1 MTAGNSADVI
11 IVGAGI
17 AGASAAIEAATQG
30 ARVIGID
37 AADGFGGTARLAGG
51 GACVPGTTMQKER
64 GVADSPE
71 LAFRDL
77 AAGGHDFDRGW
88 AKAYFERANAEVFE
102 WLAGLG
108 IAFPDLRHFEGDSV
122 PRFHRPLDGGAGLMA
137 GLWRHGASLGLDRA
151 WRFGLR
157 MTELIVTD
165 GTVRGII
172 CRNAAGG
179 SEEFLAPAVIVAI
192 GGFAANATMIRRHAR
207 WLDRAPRVLAG
218 GGPGA
223 QGEAIAILGRHGVR
237 FGHLGDLYC
246 YATGVP
252 DYRDPSGERGVVLRG
267 ATGWLW
273 LNRDGG
279 RFHDESQATSG
290 NVAVPRL
297 LEQPQATGWAIF
309 DDAMLA
315 AVTVDDHHVPPGSE
329 TGNEAARRHL
339 AHSAHAWQAP
349 SLEELW
355 QRAGIAPEGAA
366 ATIAAWHTL
375 LASGQ
380 SRDPA
385 TGRPLAGLQALRVP
399 PFHAVQFFP
408 IGRKAMGGVQ
418 TDRTCRAL
426 TGDGSCLPGLYAAGE
441 TAGMAGGH
449 IAGLRPLEGMM
460 VGPSCFSGRIA
471 GAMAAD
477 FARGSAGRATGQA
490 AT

>member
-1 MTAGNSADVI
+1 MTTGNGADVI
-11 IVGAGI
+11 VVGAGI
-17 AGASAAIEAATQG
+17 AGASAAIEAATRG

-37 AADGFGGTARLAGG
+37 AAPGFGGTARLAGG
-51 GACVPGTTMQKER
+51 GACVPGTAMQFES
-64 GVADSPE
+64 GIMDSPE
-71 LAFRDL
+71 LAFADL
-77 AAGGHDFDRGW
+77 AAGGHDFDRDW
-88 AKAYFERANAEVFE
+88 ARRYFERANAEVFE

-122 PRFHRPLDGGAGLMA
+122 PRFHRPLNGGAGLME
-137 GLWRHGASLGLDRA
+137 GLWRHGAGLGLNRA

-157 MTELIVTD
+157 MTDLIVAE
-165 GTVRGII
+165 GAVRGIA
-172 CRNAAGG
+172 CRNAEGG
-179 SEEFLAPAVIVAI
+179 HVEIRAPAVIVAI
-192 GGFAANATMIRRHAR
+192 GGFAANVALIRRHAR

-223 QGEAIAILGRHGVR
+223 QGEAIAILSRHGVR
-237 FGHLGDLYC
+237 LDHLGDLYC

-273 LNRDGG
+273 LNREGA

-297 LEQPQATGWAIF
+297 LEQPQATGWAVF

-339 AHSAHAWQAP
+339 THSAHAWQAP
-349 SLEELW
+349 TLDELW

-366 ATIAAWHTL
+366 ASVSAWHAL

-385 TGRPLAGLQALRVP
+385 TGRALAGLQALRKP
-399 PFHAVQFFP
+399 PFYAVQFFP

-418 TDRTCRAL
+418 TDASCRAL
-426 TGDGSCLPGLYAAGE
+426 LESGACLPGLHAAGE

-449 IAGLRPLEGMM
+449 IAGLKPLEGMM

-471 GAMAAD
+471 GVTAAA
-477 FARGSAGRATGQA
+477 FAGRHASGMADQAT
-490 AT
+490 T